1 MNKINKDLVS
11 EEIWET
17 TALRYVG
24 FIDIMGFKDMV
35 ARSSHDEIYKMMQ
48 KINSAQKTASSINW
62 NGNNKSN
69 KLVKTTTYS
78 DSIVIYS
85 FSDSYD
91 SLYSFIC
98 TIAGIY
104 QDLLMEGI
112 PHKGAIAFGKMTIDN
127 ERSIFFGQPLIDSY
141 LLQEEVNFYGII
153 VHGTAQKGIETY
165 RTLPFVDNYLCP
177 LKNGNSFHISIRP
190 IFWGIDQFKEDNV
203 KLSSSLKSMRYNT
216 SGHIRKY
223 IDLTEE
229 FLQSIIKTPNAE
241 Y

>member
-1 MNKINKDLVS
+1 MNKINEDLVS

-17 TALRYVG
+17 TAQRYVG

-48 KINSAQKTASSINW
+48 KINNAQKIYSSINW
-62 NGNNKSN
+62 NGNNKSK

-112 PHKGAIAFGKMTIDN
+112 PHKGAIAFGEMTIDN

-141 LLQEEVNFYGII
+141 LLQEEVKFYGII

-165 RTLPFVDNYLCP
+165 STLPFVNNYLCP
-177 LKNGNSFHISIRP
+177 LKNGNSFHIAIRP
-190 IFWGIDQFKEDNV
+190 IFWGTEEYNKHNE
-203 KLSSSLKSMRYNT
+203 KLSNSLKSMRYNT

-229 FLQSIIKTPNAE
+229 FLQTIPKTPYNAV
-241 Y
+241 